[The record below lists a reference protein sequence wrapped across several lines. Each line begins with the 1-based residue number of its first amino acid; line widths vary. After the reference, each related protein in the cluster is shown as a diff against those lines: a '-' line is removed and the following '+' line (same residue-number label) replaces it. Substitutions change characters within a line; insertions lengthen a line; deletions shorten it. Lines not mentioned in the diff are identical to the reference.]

1 VLEQRLKAADPAPP
15 RRYKRRDAKALD
27 ARRFSEAQC
36 AALFDA
42 VLIDDEVDA
51 HTELPDRITLNHS
64 PADLLDCYR
73 LCRQFWQTGVD
84 RDAMIARNALLLR
97 DGDLGAE
104 ERLHFKYARA
114 RFKHLRF
121 AHALYGDRHT
131 YPVLLDWMTTTLGHL
146 QDAFR
151 AGLAGSVWREAL
163 LCRLFLARGPWRL
176 LRREVDHLTPTTSA
190 GFRDY
195 VAREIATL
203 EAIVSHGLLTGA
215 QFHAAR
221 KIASRLVSFY
231 DTLRTIAPSD
241 EAFRM
246 SRSLAAING
255 LMGAMHDGIIERR
268 VAGTQDYHRDPF
280 ALPDEIRDRI
290 AALVACYRA
299 SGLAR

>member
-1 VLEQRLKAADPAPP
+1 MLERRVTAAPP
-15 RRYKRRDAKALD
+15 RLRYAKRDAKALD
-27 ARRFSEAQC
+27 ARRFSDAQC

-42 VLIDDEVDA
+42 ILVDDVVDA
-51 HTELPDRITLNHS
+51 DTDLPDRITLDHS

-73 LCRQFWQTGVD
+73 ICRQLWRAGVD
-84 RDAMIARNALLLR
+84 RDAMIASNALLLR
-97 DGDLGAE
+97 DRDLGTDD
-104 ERLHFKYARA
+104 RLRFKYARA

-121 AHALYGDRHT
+121 ACALYGERHA
-131 YPVLLDWMTTTLGHL
+131 YPVLFDWMTTLLGHL

-151 AGLAGSVWREAL
+151 TGRAGKVWREAL

-176 LRREVDHLTPTTSA
+176 LQREADRLTPTTSE

-195 VAREIATL
+195 VAQQIATL
-203 EAIVSHGLLTGA
+203 EDILSRDLLTGA
-215 QFHAAR
+215 QFHATR

-231 DTLRTIAPSD
+231 DTWRTIAPSD

-255 LMGAMHDGIIERR
+255 LMGAMHDVLIERR

-280 ALPDEIRDRI
+280 PLPAEIRGRI
-290 AALVACYRA
+290 AALVARYRA
-299 SGLAR
+299 SGLA